1 MKVLA
6 FNFSFPN
13 QVSFSLITLHKN
25 VPSKLVSQRNSVA
38 IIISMGIFCTKANAS
53 TIMQLNKNKTHCA
66 LPTKY
71 ITRGTTN
78 PRLSRALRLPELK
91 TVGGGGRGEEV
102 CSSLPPITFDT
113 VVTEMVK
120 S

>member
-53 TIMQLNKNKTHCA
+53 TIMQLKNKNKTHFA
-66 LPTKY
+66 LYCQPN
-71 ITRGTTN
+71 I
-78 PRLSRALRLPELK
+78 LPEAK
-91 TVGGGGRGEEV
+91 RIPGCQEH
-102 CSSLPPITFDT
+102 CCYQS
-113 VVTEMVK
+113 
-120 S
+120 